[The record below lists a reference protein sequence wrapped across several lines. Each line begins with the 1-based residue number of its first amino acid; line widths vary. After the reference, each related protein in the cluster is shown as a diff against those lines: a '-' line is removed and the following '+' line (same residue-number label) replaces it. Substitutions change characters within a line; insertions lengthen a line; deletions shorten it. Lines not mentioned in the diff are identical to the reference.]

1 MATKEF
7 LNEISWGDEQDFGE
21 NDAAGGDGHNA
32 GDTAS
37 SAFTNIDFLNK
48 LDKQFDS
55 VYKEVTRTN
64 SEDLQLFSS
73 KMQKMELANFAKT
86 VSKKLSPEDDET
98 QEKINELLNADDGD
112 ILKVFDDMSVHANR
126 KKMYDMY
133 NEIANINS
141 IAYRMLQVYI
151 NNILVKNGQTK
162 QFLNVIENEYNPY
175 VMGLDEEVRENIKK
189 FVKTMILYFDIQ
201 PKLKNK
207 IVPETLKM
215 GDFYIEIVDLAPIDS
230 ILDDKISLL
239 SESVEVV
246 IEEDTKPLRRG
257 EPNTKNVTQIANLGY
272 FEDCSGLGN
281 REDVIIE
288 RNNPADNSVPSGFG
302 EKMAKLM
309 QGKMRNNFI
318 IEETDI
324 NFLTDIMGSDDKT
337 EYTTYKEFDLEEFQ
351 ELNFDGVED
360 IYLRLL
366 SPTNVLKI
374 EKDGNHYG
382 YLIIEDIDEAID
394 PNNEI
399 DMYQRF
405 LRDDSNG
412 SRNPDRNSAQEEKLA
427 DALVGAITNKLSEA
441 ISKDSGFLSDMPEEL
456 KSSLRVIAY
465 EKIRKKSKL
474 KFRFMQANRLINF
487 HTTIDKYKPYGTSIF
502 DPIVLPVKMY
512 TIAMMSSVIS
522 RLSRASV
529 IRKWNIEV
537 GTKRNYPEIIEK
549 VKKDLRS
556 KSISYDNLSSIRSIS
571 QVMTDFRDIAVVSQN
586 GQRFIDMELMPMH
599 DRALPMNDMMDL
611 RNELVAATGVPSV
624 YLNIGDS
631 IELRETLVNINIGF
645 SHTISNLQGNFEDSL
660 NELLNSIFEII
671 LKKNGLDTDFKL
683 SQFFKVTLNHPL
695 VLQLQTN
702 ESVIS
707 TVSNIV
713 GLLRQSEVDF
723 DPIDL
728 FKKYVPG
735 FNWEELE
742 KSGQD
747 KIKKEVKNKL
757 MQAGQ
762 GGGY

>member
-1 MATKEF
+1 MKEV
-7 LNEISWGDEQDFGE
+7 LNEISWGDEPEETPVDQGQDP
-21 NDAAGGDGHNA
+21 

-37 SAFTNIDFLNK
+37 SAFSNVDFLNV

-55 VYKEVTRTN
+55 VYKEVTRSN

-86 VSKKLSPEDDET
+86 ITKKLSPEVDDT
-98 QEKINELLNADDGD
+98 QEKINELMNSDDGD
-112 ILKVFDDMSVHANR
+112 ILKIFDDLSVHANR

-133 NEIANINS
+133 QEISNINS

-162 QFLNVIENEYNPY
+162 QFLNVTENEYNPY
-175 VMGLDEEVRENIKK
+175 VMGIDEEVRENIKK
-189 FVKTMILYFDIQ
+189 FLKTMILYFDLQ
-201 PKLKNK
+201 TKLKNK

-215 GDFYIEIVDLAPIDS
+215 GDFYIEVVDLAPIDS
-230 ILDDKISLL
+230 ILNDKISIL
-239 SESVEVV
+239 SESVDMLQVV
-246 IEEDTKPLRRG
+246 DTKPVKRG
-257 EPNTKNVTQIANLGY
+257 RKNTKESTQIANLAI
-272 FEDCSGLGN
+272 FEDCSGL
-281 REDVIIE
+281 DSDDAIIE
-288 RNNPADNSVPSGFG
+288 NRDPKASREHATFG
-302 EKMAKLM
+302 SKMAMLLDKKR
-309 QGKMRNNFI
+309 GGNFI
-318 IEETDI
+318 LEESDV
-324 NFLTDIMGSDDKT
+324 NFLTDIMGEKED
-337 EYTTYKEFDLEEFQ
+337 YTTYEEFDLEEFQ

-366 SPTNVLKI
+366 SPANVLKI

-382 YLIIEDIDEAID
+382 YLIVEDIDDAID

-405 LRDDSNG
+405 LRDDSDGQKGPN
-412 SRNPDRNSAQEEKLA
+412 NNAQEEKLA
-427 DALVGAITNKLSEA
+427 DALVNSITNKLSE
-441 ISKDSGFLSDMPEEL
+441 ILSKDSGFLSDMPDEL

-474 KFRFMQANRLINF
+474 KFRFMQGNKLINF
-487 HTTIDKYKPYGTSIF
+487 HTTIDKYRPYGTSIF

-549 VKKDLRS
+549 VKKDLRT

-645 SHTISNLQGNFEDSL
+645 SHTISNLQGYFEDSL
-660 NELLNSIFEII
+660 NELMNSLFEVI

-683 SQFFKVTLNHPL
+683 SQFFRITLNHPL

-702 ESVIS
+702 ESIIS
-707 TVSNIV
+707 TVSNIT
-713 GLLRQSEVDF
+713 GLLRQAEINF
-723 DPIDL
+723 DPIVL
-728 FKKYVPG
+728 FRKYIPD
-735 FNWEELE
+735 FNWDELE
-742 KSGQD
+742 KSGED
-747 KIKKEVKNKL
+747 AIKKEVKNKL
-757 MQAGQ
+757 MQADQ